1 MRSAVRQNDCRI
13 TKGEADEAGE
23 LNDLQ
28 HVAQLE
34 QPRESGHTTGVG
46 VGFRD

>member
-28 HVAQLE
+28 AISSRPL
-34 QPRESGHTTGVG
+34 PAW
-46 VGFRD
+46 